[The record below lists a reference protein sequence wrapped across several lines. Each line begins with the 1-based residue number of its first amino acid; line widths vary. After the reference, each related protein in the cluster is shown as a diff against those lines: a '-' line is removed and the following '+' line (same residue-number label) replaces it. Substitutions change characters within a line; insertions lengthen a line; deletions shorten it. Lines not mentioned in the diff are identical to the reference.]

1 MPMMLEATIG
11 DAYGS
16 GYEFAPDFVFEK
28 NTLQNYL
35 PHADGSGNFNRYT
48 DDTQMAI
55 GLTELLIEDVEWT
68 PLNIANKFVEV
79 FKRDVR
85 IGYAGRFFAFL
96 ISIKDGKEFL
106 EKIIPTSERNGAS
119 MRAYP
124 LGVLADENEILR
136 RVEIQARVTHDTDE
150 GVFSAQVVALSV
162 HYFLYKKGPKADL
175 EKYLKKLIPID
186 WDFNWEG
193 KVNMRGREAVLAAL
207 AAIRKYDRL
216 SAILIQSVEYKGDVD
231 TVANLAMAIGSVAEE
246 IDNDLPPFLTKQLE
260 QGKYGRLFIKKL
272 DLQLMRLV
280 EKQPIKKDTI
290 MKYNKVQDAL
300 LGVAVGDALGVPF
313 EFCTSEQMK
322 KNPAKEM
329 IGYGRYNVPAGTW
342 SDDSSLTFCLAES
355 LINGYDLADMA
366 TNFLKWK
373 EESYWTARGYVFDI
387 GITTSRAITYFKRI
401 LRNKE
406 YEELTQLKYLGDE
419 YDNGN
424 GSLMRILPL
433 LFYIKGKDIS
443 EQFEIIRDVSAL
455 THRHIRAAMCCLIYL
470 RLAEHLLNGKDKI
483 AGYQLMRQEILAF
496 WEKMDFSANESKLFI
511 RLIENDVRKMP
522 YEDLLSGGYVM
533 ESIHS
538 SIWCFLQ
545 KDTYSDVVLTAI
557 NLGHDTDTTAAIAGG
572 LAGLY
577 YGAVGIPEYWLASI
591 ARFEDILEL
600 GDKLNEKYE

>member
-1 MPMMLEATIG
+1 MMLEATIG

-35 PHADGSGNFNRYT
+35 PHADGSGYFNRYT

-55 GLTELLIEDVEWT
+55 GLTELLLENAEWT
-68 PLNIANKFVEV
+68 PLNIANKFVAV

-85 IGYAGRFFAFL
+85 IGYAGRFFEFL
-96 ISIKDGKEFL
+96 KSVKDGKEFL
-106 EKIIPTSERNGAS
+106 AKIIPTSERNGAA

-124 LGVLADENEILR
+124 LGVLPTEKEILR
-136 RVEIQARVTHDTDE
+136 RAEIQARVTHNTDE
-150 GVFSAQVVALSV
+150 GVFSAQMVALSV
-162 HYFLYKKGPKADL
+162 HYFLYRKGPKA
-175 EKYLKKLIPID
+175 EIETYLKKWIPVD

-193 KVNMRGREAVLAAL
+193 KVLMRGREAILAAL
-207 AAIRKYDRL
+207 AAIQKYDRL
-216 SAILIQSVEYKGDVD
+216 SAILIQSVEYQGDVD

-246 IDNDLPPFLTKQLE
+246 IDNDLPPFLEKQLE
-260 QGKYGRLFIKKL
+260 KGKYGRLFIKKL
-272 DLQLMRLV
+272 DLQLMKLFKRNFS
-280 EKQPIKKDTI
+280 KNHTN
-290 MKYNKVQDAL
+290 MTYNKVQDAL

-313 EFCTSEQMK
+313 EFCSSDQMK
-322 KNPAKEM
+322 KNPAKGM
-329 IGYGRYNVPAGTW
+329 IGFGRYLVPAGTW

-355 LINGYDLADMA
+355 LVKGYDLADMA

-373 EESYWTARGYVFDI
+373 EENYWTARGEVFDI

-406 YEELTQLKYLGDE
+406 YDELTQLKYLGDE

-424 GSLMRILPL
+424 GSLMRIMPL
-433 LFYIKGKDIS
+433 LFYIKGIDIDQ
-443 EQFEIIRDVSAL
+443 QFEIIRDVSAL

-470 RLAEHLLNGKDKI
+470 RLAEHLLNGKDKV
-483 AGYQLMRQEILAF
+483 ASYLLMQKEILAF
-496 WEKMDFSANESKLFI
+496 WEKMDFSANEAKLFT
-511 RLIENDVRKMP
+511 RLIENDVREMP
-522 YEDLLSGGYVM
+522 YEDLRSGGYVM

-545 KDTYSDVVLTAI
+545 RDTYNEVVLTAI

-577 YGAVGIPEYWLASI
+577 YGAASMPDYWLASI
-591 ARFEDILEL
+591 ARLEDIMEL
-600 GDKLNEKYE
+600 GDKLHQKYA

>member
-1 MPMMLEATIG
+1 MMLEATIG

-16 GYEFAPDFVFEK
+16 GFEFAPDFVFEL

-35 PHADGSGNFNRYT
+35 PHADGSGYFNRYT

-55 GLTELLIEDVEWT
+55 GLTELLLENAEWT

-96 ISIKDGKEFL
+96 KSIKDGKEFL

-124 LGVLADENEILR
+124 LGVLADEQEVLR
-136 RVEIQARVTHDTDE
+136 RTEIQARVTHDTDE
-150 GVFSAQVVALSV
+150 GVFSAQLVALSV
-162 HYFLYKKGPKADL
+162 HYFLYKKGPKSEL
-175 EKYLKKLIPID
+175 EPYLKKMIPIE
-186 WDFNWEG
+186 WDFNWKG
-193 KVNMRGREAVLAAL
+193 KVNMRGREAILAAL
-207 AAIRKYDRL
+207 AAIQKYDRL

-246 IDNDLPPFLTKQLE
+246 IENDLPPFLAKQLE
-260 QGKYGRLFIKKL
+260 KGKYGRLFIKKL

-280 EKQPIKKDTI
+280 KNKPTENNSK
-290 MKYNKVQDAL
+290 MKYNKIQDAL

-313 EFCTSEQMK
+313 EFCTSDQMK

-355 LINGYDLADMA
+355 LVKGYDLADIG

-373 EESYWTARGYVFDI
+373 EENYWTATGVVFDI
-387 GITTSRAITYFKRI
+387 GITTSRAITYLKRI

-406 YEELTQLKYLGDE
+406 YEELTLLKYLGDE

-424 GSLMRILPL
+424 GSLMRIMPL

-443 EQFEIIRDVSAL
+443 EQFEIIRNVSAL

-470 RLAEHLLNGKDKI
+470 RLAEHLLNGKDKV
-483 AGYQLMRQEILAF
+483 ASYQLMQQEILTF
-496 WEKMDFSANESKLFI
+496 WKSIDFSANESKLFV
-511 RLIENDVRKMP
+511 RLIENDIRDLP
-522 YEDLLSGGYVM
+522 YEELKSGGYVM
-533 ESIHS
+533 ESIET

-545 KDTYSDVVLTAI
+545 RDTYREVVLTAI

-572 LAGLY
+572 LAGFY
-577 YGAVGIPEYWLASI
+577 YGAVSIPNDWLASI
-591 ARFEDILEL
+591 ARLEDIMAL
-600 GDKLNEKYE
+600 GDQLGVKYL

>member
-1 MPMMLEATIG
+1 MMLEATIG

-16 GYEFAPDFVFEK
+16 GYEFAPEFVFEK

-35 PHADGSGNFNRYT
+35 PHADGSGYFNRYT

-55 GLTELLIEDVEWT
+55 GLTELLLENAEWT

-85 IGYAGRFFAFL
+85 IGYAGRFFEFL
-96 ISIKDGKEFL
+96 KSVNNGKEFL
-106 EKIIPTSERNGAS
+106 EKIVPTSERNGAS

-124 LGVLADENEILR
+124 LGVLADEKEILR
-136 RVEIQARVTHDTDE
+136 RAEIQARVTHNTEE

-162 HYFLYKKGPKADL
+162 HYFLYKKGTKSEL
-175 EKYLKKLIPID
+175 EQYLKERIPID
-186 WDFNWEG
+186 WDFDWKG
-193 KVNMRGREAVLAAL
+193 KVFMRGREAILAAL
-207 AAIRKYDRL
+207 AAIQKYDRL
-216 SAILIQSVEYKGDVD
+216 SAILIQSVEYQGDVD

-246 IDNDLPPFLTKQLE
+246 IENDLPPFLEKQLE

-280 EKQPIKKDTI
+280 GKRNKLMIKNHKTTA
-290 MKYNKVQDAL
+290 AL
-300 LGVAVGDALGVPF
+300 LGVAVGDALGVPY
-313 EFCTSEQMK
+313 EFNSSDQMK

-355 LINGYDLADMA
+355 LVKGYDLADIG

-373 EESYWTARGYVFDI
+373 EENYWTARGYVFDI
-387 GITTSRAITYFKRI
+387 GITTSRAISDLKNM
-401 LRNKE
+401 LKKKE
-406 YEELTQLKYLGDE
+406 FQELTQLKYLGDE

-424 GSLMRILPL
+424 GSLMRIMPL
-433 LFYIKGKDIS
+433 LFYIKGMGIAQ
-443 EQFEIIRDVSAL
+443 QFEIIRDVSAL
-455 THRHIRAAMCCLIYL
+455 THRHIRGAMCCLIYL
-470 RLAEHLLNGKDKI
+470 RLAEHLWNGKGK
-483 AGYQLMRQEILAF
+483 AESYQLMQQEILAF
-496 WEKMDFSANESKLFI
+496 WKSIDFSANESKLFI
-511 RLIENDVRKMP
+511 RLIENDVREMP
-522 YEDLLSGGYVM
+522 YDDLLSGGYVM

-545 KDTYSDVVLTAI
+545 RDTYSEVVLTAI
-557 NLGHDTDTTAAIAGG
+557 NLGHDMDTTAAIAGG

-577 YGAVGIPEYWLASI
+577 YGTTSIPEYWLTSI
-591 ARFEDILEL
+591 ARLEDILEL
-600 GDKLNEKYE
+600 GERLHEKYL

>member
-1 MPMMLEATIG
+1 MMLEATIG

-35 PHADGSGNFNRYT
+35 PHADGSGYFNRYT

-55 GLTELLIEDVEWT
+55 GLTELLIEDAAWT

-85 IGYAGRFFAFL
+85 IGYAGRFFEFL
-96 ISIKDGKEFL
+96 KSIKDGKEFL

-124 LGVLADENEILR
+124 LGVLNDEKEILR
-136 RVEIQARVTHDTDE
+136 RAEIQARVTHDTDE

-162 HYFLYKKGPKADL
+162 HYFLYQKGPKADL

-193 KVNMRGREAVLAAL
+193 KVFMRGREAILAAL
-207 AAIRKYDRL
+207 AAIQKYDRL
-216 SAILIQSVEYKGDVD
+216 SAILIQSIEYQGDVD

-246 IDNDLPPFLTKQLE
+246 IENDLPPFLEKQLE

-272 DLQLMRLV
+272 DLQLMRLF
-280 EKQPIKKDTI
+280 KKNKAK
-290 MKYNKVQDAL
+290 MQYNKVTDAL

-313 EFCTSEQMK
+313 EFNTSDQMK
-322 KNPAKEM
+322 KNPAKDM
-329 IGYGRYNVPAGTW
+329 VGYGRYTVPAGTW

-355 LINGYDLADMA
+355 LVKGYDLADMA

-373 EESYWTARGYVFDI
+373 EENFWTARGYVFDI

-424 GSLMRILPL
+424 GSLMRIMPL
-433 LFYIKGKDIS
+433 LFYIKGMSIQ
-443 EQFEIIRDVSAL
+443 EQFDIIRDVSAL

-470 RLAEHLLNGKDKI
+470 RLAEHLLHGKDKV
-483 AGYQLMRQEILAF
+483 ASYQLMRQEISAF
-496 WEKMDFSANESKLFI
+496 WKKIDFSTNESKLFI
-511 RLIENDVRKMP
+511 RLIENDIREMP
-522 YEDLLSGGYVM
+522 YADLKSGGYVM
-533 ESIHS
+533 ESIEA

-545 KDTYSDVVLTAI
+545 RDTYSAVVLTAI
-557 NLGHDTDTTAAIAGG
+557 NLGHDTDTTAAIVGG

-577 YGAVGIPEYWLASI
+577 YGAASMPEDWVTSI
-591 ARFEDILEL
+591 ARFEDIVEL
-600 GDKLNEKYE
+600 GNKLNEKYL